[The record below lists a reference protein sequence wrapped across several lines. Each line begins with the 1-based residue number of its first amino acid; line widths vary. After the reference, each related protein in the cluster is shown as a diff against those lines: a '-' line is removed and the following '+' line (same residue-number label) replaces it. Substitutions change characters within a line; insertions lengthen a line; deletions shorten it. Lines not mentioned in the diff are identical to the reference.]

1 MEIKKKLLSF
11 AGFSLMMV
19 LTASISQAETM
30 YVTDVLKLIV
40 RSEKGYDQNL
50 LTVIKSGQVV
60 EVLQKDGDWV
70 RVRLSDGREGWVL
83 GRYLISDETNNLKLE
98 NLQKKHKVLSGQ
110 IAALLEENTTL
121 NTANKKLLS
130 EFDQMAKTVKEVSTS
145 YENLKIEAAD
155 YLALKAKYARTNT
168 QLAEK
173 TQLEKKLKEEI
184 ERLETRQTIRWFMSG
199 AGVLFL
205 GFIIG
210 FSAKRQRR
218 RSSLLS

>member
-1 MEIKKKLLSF
+1 
-11 AGFSLMMV
+11 
-19 LTASISQAETM
+19 
-30 YVTDVLKLIV
+30 
-40 RSEKGYDQNL
+40 
-50 LTVIKSGQVV
+50 
-60 EVLQKDGDWV
+60 
-70 RVRLSDGREGWVL
+70 
-83 GRYLISDETNNLKLE
+83 
-98 NLQKKHKVLSGQ
+98 
-110 IAALLEENTTL
+110 
-121 NTANKKLLS
+121 
-130 EFDQMAKTVKEVSTS
+130 MAKTVKEVSTS
-145 YENLKIEAAD
+145 YENWKIEAAD

>member
-1 MEIKKKLLSF
+1 MEIKKKLLSLAVF
-11 AGFSLMMV
+11 GLMV
-19 LTASISQAETM
+19 FLTASISQAETM

-50 LTVIKSGQVV
+50 LTVVKSGQAV
-60 EVLQKDGDWV
+60 EVLQKDGDWA

-83 GRYLISDETNNLKLE
+83 ARYLISEETNNLKLE
-98 NLQKKHKVLSGQ
+98 KLQKKHKVLSGQ

-155 YLALKAKYARTNT
+155 YLALKAKYARTNA

-184 ERLETRQTIRWFMSG
+184 ERHRSNQLP
-199 AGVLFL
+199 LPHL
-205 GFIIG
+205 P
-210 FSAKRQRR
+210 RR
-218 RSSLLS
+218 GE

>member
-70 RVRLSDGREGWVL
+70 RVKLSDGREGWVL

-130 EFDQMAKTVKEVSTS
+130 DFDQMAKTVKEVSTS

-155 YLALKAKYARTNT
+155 YLALKAKYARTNA

>member
-155 YLALKAKYARTNT
+155 YLALKAQYARTNT

-218 RSSLLS
+218 RSHTL

>member
-1 MEIKKKLLSF
+1 MEIKKKLLTL
-11 AGFSLMMV
+11 AGFSLMV
-19 LTASISQAETM
+19 FLTANISQAETM

-60 EVLQKDGDWV
+60 EVLQKDGDWTQ
-70 RVRLSDGREGWVL
+70 VRLSDGREGWVL
-83 GRYLISDETNNLKLE
+83 GRYLISNETNNLKLE

-110 IAALLEENTTL
+110 IATLLEENTTL
-121 NTANKKLLS
+121 NAANKKLLS
-130 EFDQMAKTVKEVSTS
+130 EYDQMAKTVKDVSAS

-155 YLALKAKYARTNT
+155 YLALKAKHARINA
-168 QLAEK
+168 QLADK

-184 ERLETRQTIRWFMSG
+184 EKLETRQTIRWFLSG

-218 RSSLLS
+218 RPSLLS

>member
-155 YLALKAKYARTNT
+155 YLALKAKYARTNA

>member
-11 AGFSLMMV
+11 AGFSLMMF

-155 YLALKAKYARTNT
+155 YLALKAKYARTNV

-173 TQLEKKLKEEI
+173 TQLEKKLKGEI